1 MSESVIRDFMVSL
14 GFKVDE
20 ASMKKFTLAVE
31 NVTKGVRNA
40 GLAVTGAATAV
51 VAGVTIISS
60 QMEKLYYASQRSG
73 ESASNLMA
81 LRYAAG
87 QIGLTAEV
95 AQSALEGF
103 ARTLRLNPGADSL
116 LNSLGVVGKSP
127 AEKFQSFIAKMRE
140 QQPYVAAAYASLFGI
155 DPDTLLMLENGLTKL
170 EEEQKEYLSRLG
182 KFGID
187 AEKAAA
193 ASKDFNNTIR
203 RAKSDFELLWL
214 VLESKLVPV
223 LTPLIERFERWAELH
238 ADEMAKAIADAV
250 QKFANW
256 LASIDW
262 EKTVSQIDKV
272 VESLGGAKGVLIA
285 IAAISFSGVITSVL
299 SLTASLLKLGAAA
312 MGLGGAG
319 TAAGGAGAA
328 GSAAAGGAGALGFGI
343 AGLAA
348 SVWGVT
354 KFLEW
359 AMPNHKRGDIDPD
372 TGMVWQPGPNGRGG
386 KWVVPEGGLYRHYVH
401 GSRAGG
407 GHWEGR
413 DLPTDGKDP
422 VIAKGNLPRG
432 VRNNNPGNIEYG
444 AFAKSQGAVGSD
456 GRFAVFNS
464 MEEGIAA
471 TVTLLQSYVQ
481 RGFNTIR
488 TIIGRWA
495 PNGENNTEA
504 YIASVAK
511 KLGISADQKLTSDQL
526 SGVAQAIFGHENGA
540 AYSATANLLA
550 ASGSARLGADGQ
562 ANRSVSVTQK
572 TDIHVTGTGDPQ
584 GTARAVA
591 GQQDRVNSDMV
602 RNFTG
607 AVS

>member
-1 MSESVIRDFMVSL
+1 MSDNVIRDFMVSL

-31 NVTKGVRNA
+31 SVTKGVMNA

-73 ESASNLMA
+73 ESAGNLMA

-87 QIGLTAEV
+87 QIGLTAEQ
-95 AQSALEGF
+95 AQSSLEGF
-103 ARTLRLNPGADSL
+103 ARTLRLNPGADNL
-116 LNSLGVVGKSP
+116 LTSLGVTGNGP

-155 DPDTLLMLENGLTKL
+155 DPDTLLMLENGLDKL
-170 EEEQKEYLSRLG
+170 EKEQQKYRERLG
-182 KFGID
+182 KFGINAD
-187 AEKAAA
+187 QAAA
-193 ASKDFNNTIR
+193 AGKDFNNVLR
-203 RAKSDFELLWL
+203 RARDDFELLW
-214 VLESKLVPV
+214 VVIESKLVPV
-223 LTPLIERFERWAELH
+223 MTPLIERFERWAEAH
-238 ADEMAKAIADAV
+238 ADETAKAIADAV
-250 QKFANW
+250 EKLANW
-256 LASIDW
+256 LASINWD
-262 EKTVSQIDKV
+262 KVGKDIDKV
-272 VESLGGAKGVLIA
+272 VDALGGAKGVLIA
-285 IAAISFSGVITSVL
+285 IAAISLSGVISGVL
-299 SLTASLLKLGAAA
+299 GLAGALAKLVLEATKLGSKPAA
-312 MGLGGAG
+312 
-319 TAAGGAGAA
+319 
-328 GSAAAGGAGALGFGI
+328 AAAGGGLLGALMRFLGPI
-343 AGLAA
+343 ALYFHSEDLNTGEPEELKKRRAGMPGYDAEGNPVGLPQTAA
-348 SVWGVT
+348 
-354 KFLEW
+354 
-359 AMPNHKRGDIDPD
+359 
-372 TGMVWQPGPNGRGG
+372 PGSPG
-386 KWVVPEGGLYRHYVH
+386 
-401 GSRAGG
+401 GSRA
-407 GHWEGR
+407 
-413 DLPTDGKDP
+413 
-422 VIAKGNLPRG
+422 PRG

-456 GRFAVFNS
+456 GRFAVFSS

-526 SGVAQAIFGHENGA
+526 GGVAQAIFGHENGA

-550 ASGSARLGADGQ
+550 ASGSARLGAEGQ
-562 ANRSVSVTQK
+562 ASRSVTVTQK
-572 TDIHVTGTGDPQ
+572 TDIHVNGTSDPQ

-591 GQQDRVNSDMV
+591 GEQQRVNSDMV
-602 RNFTG
+602 RNFEG